1 MLQKSAPTE
10 TLKCSV
16 TRIHCKSVLCH
27 YLTLCAL
34 LQAMSALS
42 APLKALNDLL
52 HTKAGRKSP
61 TRLADVAVTVASVEA
76 VMGGLL
82 GLDTLNPSVL
92 LQV

>member
-1 MLQKSAPTE
+1 MSIYRRVFTFNASLQ
-10 TLKCSV
+10 V
-16 TRIHCKSVLCH
+16 
-27 YLTLCAL
+27 
-34 LQAMSALS
+34 MSALS

-61 TRLADVAVTVASVEA
+61 TRLSDVAATVASLEA

-82 GLDTLNPSVL
+82 GLQILDPNAL